1 MCTTTWRL
9 HTFTQTRK
17 ASSHLI
23 QHRAP
28 TGGHAAAATALAAC
42 HAVGVLVRVLEGRGG
57 LEMRLRLLGWRWRRG
72 GEGLWGE
79 AGAAGQRLAAE
90 EAEILSGTG
99 LSCFGEHFPQFL

>member
-1 MCTTTWRL
+1 
-9 HTFTQTRK
+9 
-17 ASSHLI
+17 
-23 QHRAP
+23 
-28 TGGHAAAATALAAC
+28 
-42 HAVGVLVRVLEGRGG
+42 
-57 LEMRLRLLGWRWRRG
+57 MRLRLLGWRWRRG